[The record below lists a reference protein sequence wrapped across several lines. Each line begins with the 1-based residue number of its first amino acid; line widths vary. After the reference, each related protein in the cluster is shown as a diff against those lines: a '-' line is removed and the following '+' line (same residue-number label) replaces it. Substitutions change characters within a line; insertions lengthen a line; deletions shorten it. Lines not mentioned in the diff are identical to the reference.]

1 VIRQAISCDI
11 CGTEKKQT
19 NHWFVAYDQGGEL
32 RVSGWN
38 SRNRL
43 RPGTRHLCGQ
53 TCLHKLVD
61 DFMARALTARV
72 PQTTQDEEEVMEQA
86 VGTDTSL
93 TSGAAYR
100 EIESSARLIPTPTR
114 TPAAPK
120 PAAPAALASAPAAPK
135 PAALPRP
142 MELVVVPARPTSE
155 EAVAAADEPPRF
167 ASRNWRAAAW
177 ERERE
182 RERELR
188 AGGHPLGMTARR
200 RYSS

>member
-19 NHWFVAYDQGGEL
+19 NHWFVAYEQTGEL

-43 RPGTRHLCGQ
+43 RPGSKHLCGQ

-61 DFMARALTARV
+61 DFMARALSTRV
-72 PQTTQDEEEVMEQA
+72 PHAAQNDADDVVMAQA
-86 VGTDTSL
+86 AHSDASL
-93 TSGAAYR
+93 TSDAAYA
-100 EIESSARLIPTPTR
+100 EVESSARLIPA
-114 TPAAPK
+114 PAPPAPARAPLRMPMEVIAMPSK
-120 PAAPAALASAPAAPK
+120 AHMEAPAAV
-135 PAALPRP
+135 
-142 MELVVVPARPTSE
+142 MN
-155 EAVAAADEPPRF
+155 EPPRF

-188 AGGHPLGMTARR
+188 AVERQRA
-200 RYSS
+200 